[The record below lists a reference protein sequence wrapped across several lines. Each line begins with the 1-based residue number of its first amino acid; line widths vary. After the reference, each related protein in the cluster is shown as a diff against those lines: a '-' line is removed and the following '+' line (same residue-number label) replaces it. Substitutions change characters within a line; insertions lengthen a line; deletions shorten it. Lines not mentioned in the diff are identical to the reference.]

1 MNILC
6 LIDENITITFDYYNF
21 SKLLYDEFLT
31 YIRLYKT
38 HTTQYCEKMTLLQN
52 DLEKKILKYKNESN
66 KKINN
71 YHIVQFIKIIPEMI
85 KKQILNFFPILDNID
100 IFIENFNKLIN
111 KKIVLIKNQQEKYN
125 ESRKIFLKK
134 CQEVDNFKNVYFNN
148 LNQTEDIVKEYFTQ
162 KKNIEE
168 SKENQIN
175 NCNKPININL
185 EQYKKLEEKA
195 KILIKETKHIEHDY
209 TSSIE
214 SLKISQNNIKELTN
228 QTIDILKTSLFDMS
242 SIYINNITEILGL
255 FKASFQVSLN
265 LINLD
270 LQKIAKTKEKESID
284 DLLNNLYNKN
294 ISTMNIF
301 PNKYKLKLLN
311 TLNNNNDNIF
321 SMSSFDEDINE
332 KAEDNKEDLS
342 EINLSIIKVMYKNFT
357 LLSSHKVDIQLEE
370 EKLYTTKLSTKLFS
384 NITAFNTNK
393 INTFTKEMLFDE
405 KDKNKLDNL
414 TDKTPNRLVF
424 LKKLNKFRSQSRF
437 QLTINFFLI
446 IGKLL
451 NKFLSFFENEKDS
464 DYNIVK
470 NCIILS
476 QTYYY
481 LDENE
486 KIYLKTYIEE
496 HSIFK
501 KPKFWENL
509 LNFLIKNEMDNK
521 NYINKDGYVNIV
533 FGIIYT
539 FIDTMF
545 EFKLNIDE
553 INKIIQPKI
562 EMYNLTNNYKEDI
575 DNLIK
580 QKLECNNTLLS
591 EGKKM
596 YNKLMEII
604 NKHVMRVK
612 IMNL

>member
-1 MNILC
+1 MS
-6 LIDENITITFDYYNF
+6 TI
-21 SKLLYDEFLT
+21 S
-31 YIRLYKT
+31 
-38 HTTQYCEKMTLLQN
+38 
-52 DLEKKILKYKNESN
+52 
-66 KKINN
+66 
-71 YHIVQFIKIIPEMI
+71 
-85 KKQILNFFPILDNID
+85 
-100 IFIENFNKLIN
+100 
-111 KKIVLIKNQQEKYN
+111 EKY
-125 ESRKIFLKK
+125 L
-134 CQEVDNFKNVYFNN
+134 
-148 LNQTEDIVKEYFTQ
+148 
-162 KKNIEE
+162 
-168 SKENQIN
+168 
-175 NCNKPININL
+175 
-185 EQYKKLEEKA
+185 
-195 KILIKETKHIEHDY
+195 
-209 TSSIE
+209 
-214 SLKISQNNIKELTN
+214 
-228 QTIDILKTSLFDMS
+228 
-242 SIYINNITEILGL
+242 
-255 FKASFQVSLN
+255 
-265 LINLD
+265 
-270 LQKIAKTKEKESID
+270 EKESID

-486 KIYLKTYIEE
+486 KIYLK
-496 HSIFK
+496 
-501 KPKFWENL
+501 N
-509 LNFLIKNEMDNK
+509 LNF
-521 NYINKDGYVNIV
+521 G
-533 FGIIYT
+533 
-539 FIDTMF
+539 
-545 EFKLNIDE
+545 
-553 INKIIQPKI
+553 KIF
-562 EMYNLTNNYKEDI
+562 
-575 DNLIK
+575 
-580 QKLECNNTLLS
+580 
-591 EGKKM
+591 
-596 YNKLMEII
+596 
-604 NKHVMRVK
+604 
-612 IMNL
+612 

>member
-1 MNILC
+1 
-6 LIDENITITFDYYNF
+6 
-21 SKLLYDEFLT
+21 
-31 YIRLYKT
+31 
-38 HTTQYCEKMTLLQN
+38 
-52 DLEKKILKYKNESN
+52 
-66 KKINN
+66 
-71 YHIVQFIKIIPEMI
+71 
-85 KKQILNFFPILDNID
+85 
-100 IFIENFNKLIN
+100 
-111 KKIVLIKNQQEKYN
+111 
-125 ESRKIFLKK
+125 
-134 CQEVDNFKNVYFNN
+134 
-148 LNQTEDIVKEYFTQ
+148 
-162 KKNIEE
+162 
-168 SKENQIN
+168 
-175 NCNKPININL
+175 
-185 EQYKKLEEKA
+185 
-195 KILIKETKHIEHDY
+195 
-209 TSSIE
+209 
-214 SLKISQNNIKELTN
+214 
-228 QTIDILKTSLFDMS
+228 MS
-242 SIYINNITEILGL
+242 SIYINNITEIIGL

-596 YNKLMEII
+596 YKLMEII
-604 NKHVMRVK
+604 NKHENESQNNEFINKDKKLIISNKDNGNLELDREK
-612 IMNL
+612 INNN